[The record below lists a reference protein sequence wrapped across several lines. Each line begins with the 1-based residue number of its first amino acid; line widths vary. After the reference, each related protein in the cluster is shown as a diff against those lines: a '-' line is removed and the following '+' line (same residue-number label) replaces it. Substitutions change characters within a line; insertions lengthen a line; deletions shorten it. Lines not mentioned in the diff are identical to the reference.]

1 MTPYRGGVPIPS
13 DDDEYEDYIFQ
24 DATAGTVIA
33 KRNKRTGHI
42 VFEGGTVN
50 PGYEPQVNRM
60 NPAPFHFTD
69 TITNFRPVMEYL
81 EPDDP
86 HDIEQACIEW
96 AAVDKSTGP
105 SLEEFLAG
113 KFGLNNGIL
122 RMNPS
127 TFKKCL
133 QRAHKKGLIAKGNN
147 GRWKPK

>member
-50 PGYEPQVNRM
+50 PGYEPQVNRV
-60 NPAPFHFTD
+60 NPAPFHLSD
-69 TITNFRPVMEYL
+69 TITNFRPVREFL

-96 AAVDKSTGP
+96 AAVDKSAGT
-105 SLEEFLAG
+105 SLESFLTE
-113 KFGLNNGIL
+113 KFDRDHGVL

-127 TFKKCL
+127 TFKKHL
-133 QRAHKKGLIAKGNN
+133 KRAYLKGLIAKGNN